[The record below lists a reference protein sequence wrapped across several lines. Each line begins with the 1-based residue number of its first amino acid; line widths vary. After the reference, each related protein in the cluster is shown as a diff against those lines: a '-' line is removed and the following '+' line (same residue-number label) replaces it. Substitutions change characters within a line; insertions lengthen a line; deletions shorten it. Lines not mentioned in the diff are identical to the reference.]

1 MVKMTISLRRRTDL
15 SPAAFRQHWRD
26 IHGPIVARHAVTLG
40 IKRYVQ
46 VYALDAAPTGGRPE
60 GFDGIGEVWIES
72 IEAFQE
78 AATTPK
84 GAVAVREIRESD
96 VFLTDVSR
104 SPRTFGTEI
113 AIIG

>member
-15 SPAAFRQHWRD
+15 SPEAFRQHWRHT
-26 IHGPIVARHAVTLG
+26 HGPIVARYAHTLG

-46 VYALDAAPTGGRPE
+46 VYALDAAPAGGRPE

-72 IEAFQE
+72 IKAFQDA
-78 AATTPK
+78 AATPE
-84 GAVAVREIRESD
+84 GALAVREIRESD
-96 VFLTDVSR
+96 AFLTDVSR

-113 AIIG
+113 VIIG